1 MNEVVFKTLK
11 EKDFIVKNYL
21 LKVAADLKLTLN
33 DTLLLIYF
41 MNQEEPTLNIDNITS
56 TMYISEKDVLES
68 FTKLQKLNLITIEI
82 KKLNNGVRQ
91 EIISLDNIIK
101 YVTSDITETHRKT
114 QKNNLF
120 EIFESEFGRPLSPM
134 EFEVIND
141 WDKQGY
147 SEELITAALRE
158 AVECNAKNFKYINS
172 ILLAWR
178 DKGYKTPNDIIRK
191 SRHESEESNKEL
203 FDYNWLDEE

>member
-1 MNEVVFKTLK
+1 MLDVKKIALVMSMILVLLVGCNKETDAEKFKNEYESLNGQTSQSGKKYLNVEI
-11 EKDFIVKNYL
+11 EK
-21 LKVAADLKLTLN
+21 
-33 DTLLLIYF
+33 
-41 MNQEEPTLNIDNITS
+41 
-56 TMYISEKDVLES
+56 
-68 FTKLQKLNLITIEI
+68 
-82 KKLNNGVRQ
+82 
-91 EIISLDNIIK
+91 DNIIK

-191 SRHESEESNKEL
+191 SRRESEESNK
-203 FDYNWLDEE
+203 